1 MISLIYTTHET
12 AAQKSHHKTFST
24 LGPRA
29 LVEADAKLLDRKGY
43 IQKGG
48 EVNKHPKTKALHS
61 KL

>member
-1 MISLIYTTHET
+1 MKQLL
-12 AAQKSHHKTFST
+12 QKSHHKTFST

-29 LVEADAKLLDRKGY
+29 LMEADAKLLDRKGY
-43 IQKGG
+43 TQKGG